1 MEMYPMMPK
10 GVTPDVVARKLYA
23 LDVLAHANHVNTR
36 SYAAHKAFG
45 NFYEFTSE
53 FKDRIIEH
61 MMGKGKLVSVKV
73 AMIEVGDDV
82 VAEADAM
89 AAMVL
94 DYARMCN
101 DEAMINMAAEFAEAV
116 GDLKYMLMLK

>member
-1 MEMYPMMPK
+1 MYPMMPK
-10 GVTPDVVARKLYA
+10 GVTPDIVARKLYA

>member
-1 MEMYPMMPK
+1 MMPK
-10 GVTPDVVARKLYA
+10 GVTPDIVARKLYA

-45 NFYEFTSE
+45 GFYEFVGS
-53 FKDRIIEH
+53 FKDRLIEH

-116 GDLKYMLMLK
+116 VDLKYMLMLK